1 MGNYDPRSQK
11 SVSYAAEREARSSPV
26 THENHA
32 FDRVVILA
40 DESANWIIGGLRQL
54 ERLILALNEFAEAA
68 GYQFEIAVVIFWDPK
83 IPATERWLPDNSRLV
98 CIRPSGLVEALEPGT
113 RVLTTRVF
121 VARNSEFFQTA
132 PAVKTDAP
140 IGLSTKNWQKLS
152 DHWKITNI
160 ASKEEC
166 GWRILERPAD
176 IGLAGREL
184 LRRTG
189 KTQDGAV
196 SRFLN
201 RPISR
206 SITRLLLKFPIE
218 PTTWTMSI
226 FILPLL
232 SCIFL
237 MRGDYAG
244 ILIGTLLY
252 HLYSILDGCDGEIA
266 RTKYLDSKR
275 GGRIDDLCDIFG
287 AFFFV
292 IGLGLGLS
300 RSHASALY
308 AGEGVLC
315 AMMIAAT
322 EWLLRLSKTE
332 SGPQSIAL
340 TSALYPRHLRL
351 VQQSGLLFLGEG
363 CVWWIVQLTKRD
375 VSILFFVVLTLAGLP
390 QWILHLWATVTA
402 INLALT
408 GIARLRTRLGSS
420 RIVGPDSHS

>member
-1 MGNYDPRSQK
+1 
-11 SVSYAAEREARSSPV
+11 V
-26 THENHA
+26 NHD
-32 FDRVVILA
+32 FSRVVILA
-40 DESANWIIGGLRQL
+40 DESANWRVGGLRQL
-54 ERLILALNEFAEAA
+54 ERLILALDEFAEGA
-68 GYQFEIAVVIFWDPK
+68 GYRREIAAIILWDPK
-83 IPATERWLPDNSRLV
+83 IPAAQRWLPDNSRLV
-98 CIRPSGLVEALEPGT
+98 CIRPMGLVQTLEPGNW
-113 RVLTTRVF
+113 VLTTRVF
-121 VARNSEFFQTA
+121 IARKTEFFQTA
-132 PAVKTDAP
+132 PAVKIDVATE
-140 IGLSTKNWQKLS
+140 LSHETWRKLS
-152 DHWKITNI
+152 NQWEATNI

-166 GWRILERPAD
+166 GWRFLQKPGD
-176 IGLAGREL
+176 IGPAERQL
-184 LRRTG
+184 LRQTG

-232 SCIFL
+232 SWIFL
-237 MRGDYAG
+237 MRGDYAS

-252 HLYSILDGCDGEIA
+252 QLYSILDGCDGEIA
-266 RTKYLDSKR
+266 RAKYLDSKR

-287 AFFFV
+287 AFFFL

-315 AMMIAAT
+315 AVMIAAT
-322 EWLLRLSKTE
+322 EWLLRLPQTE
-332 SGPQSIAL
+332 SGPESVAL
-340 TSALYPRHLRL
+340 TGALYPRHRRL

-363 CVWWIVQLTKRD
+363 FVWWIVQLTKRD
-375 VSILFFVVLTLAGLP
+375 VSILFFVVLALAGLP

-402 INLALT
+402 LNLALT
-408 GIARLRTRLGSS
+408 GIARLRTRVGSS
-420 RIVGPDSHS
+420 RIVRPDSHS